1 MRLAGKVAVVT
12 GGGSGIGRGIVLA
25 MAREGADIAI
35 PDIQVL
41 NAEKVADEV
50 KALGRKAIAMKTD
63 VTSSADV
70 RAMVERTREFL
81 GKVDILVNNAGMAAP
96 PGMPFTN
103 NTEEDWDRAF
113 AVNTKSVFLTC
124 KAVAPYFIERKAGR
138 IVNIASIA
146 GPLSA
151 PTMPAY
157 SVAKQ
162 GVITFT
168 RVVAKELAP
177 HGITANAICPG
188 VLYTEFWQK
197 LAQHIADTNPAF
209 KGMTARQV
217 FDKRVGDIVPMKVE
231 QQPEDIGNAAVFL
244 ASDEARYITGQ
255 ALMVDGGCV
264 MYSTLA
270 VGLAVESVVGLDRP
284 SHRATRRRRER
295 EFRKE
300 VRAWL
305 EQNLPD
311 DLRGK
316 AFAASRA
323 DVDEVRRLRAWQ
335 KTMAEAGYVGMDWP
349 REFGGR
355 GAPIT
360 EMVILYQEMAR
371 AESPQI
377 VNRGGVSMLGPTLMK
392 LGTPEQQKRFL
403 PRIRTAED
411 LWCQGFSE
419 PNAGSDLANLQTRAV
434 LDGDHFVVNGQKVW
448 TSMGHVADW
457 CFLLV
462 RTDPAAAKHKGI
474 SFLLVDMKTPG
485 ITVRPL
491 RQITGEAEF
500 NETFFDN
507 VRVPKENLVGKINE
521 GWSVAITTL
530 AYERDLL
537 TFIRHISLRNALH
550 RLVKLTAG
558 PRPQHRSRRA
568 AEDRRA
574 VDRRAGAAAERL
586 SQPHQDPARRSART
600 RGLDVQAVLEPA
612 RPGAGAGRDAGDRA
626 LLADRGGL
634 GVGARRRPVAVLRAA
649 GARQRHPRRHHRDSQ
664 NILGERVL
672 GLPKD

>member
-1 MRLAGKVAVVT
+1 MNFDFT
-12 GGGSGIGRGIVLA
+12 D
-25 MAREGADIAI
+25 RE
-35 PDIQVL
+35 
-41 NAEKVADEV
+41 
-50 KALGRKAIAMKTD
+50 
-63 VTSSADV
+63 
-70 RAMVERTREFL
+70 
-81 GKVDILVNNAGMAAP
+81 
-96 PGMPFTN
+96 
-103 NTEEDWDRAF
+103 
-113 AVNTKSVFLTC
+113 
-124 KAVAPYFIERKAGR
+124 
-138 IVNIASIA
+138 
-146 GPLSA
+146 
-151 PTMPAY
+151 
-157 SVAKQ
+157 
-162 GVITFT
+162 
-168 RVVAKELAP
+168 
-177 HGITANAICPG
+177 
-188 VLYTEFWQK
+188 
-197 LAQHIADTNPAF
+197 
-209 KGMTARQV
+209 
-217 FDKRVGDIVPMKVE
+217 
-231 QQPEDIGNAAVFL
+231 
-244 ASDEARYITGQ
+244 EA
-255 ALMVDGGCV
+255 
-264 MYSTLA
+264 
-270 VGLAVESVVGLDRP
+270 
-284 SHRATRRRRER
+284 
-295 EFRKE
+295 FRKE
-300 VRAWL
+300 VRQWL
-305 EQNLPD
+305 ERNLPD

-323 DVDEVRRLRAWQ
+323 DVEEVRRLRAWQ

-371 AESPQI
+371 AESPQL

-392 LGTPEQQKRFL
+392 LGTPAQRRRHL
-403 PRIRTAED
+403 PHILTADE

-462 RTDPAAAKHKGI
+462 RTDPTAAKHKGI

-507 VRVPKENLVGKINE
+507 VRVPKENLVGQLNE

-550 RLVKLTAG
+550 RLIKLAKSRGRNADPVLRQKIAELWIGEQALQLNGYRSLTRILQGGQPGPEGSTSKLYWSWLDQELALTATQLLG
-558 PRPQHRSRRA
+558 PYSQIAEGSPWAPDEGQWQFYELLARA
-568 AEDRRA
+568 SGI
-574 VDRRAGAAAERL
+574 RAGTTEIL
-586 SQPHQDPARRSART
+586 K
-600 RGLDVQAVLEPA
+600 
-612 RPGAGAGRDAGDRA
+612 
-626 LLADRGGL
+626 
-634 GVGARRRPVAVLRAA
+634 
-649 GARQRHPRRHHRDSQ
+649 